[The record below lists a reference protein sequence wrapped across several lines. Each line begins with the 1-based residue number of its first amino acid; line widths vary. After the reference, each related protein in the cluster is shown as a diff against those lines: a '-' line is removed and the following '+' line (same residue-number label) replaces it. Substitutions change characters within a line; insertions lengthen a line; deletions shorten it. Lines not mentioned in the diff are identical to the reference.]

1 MYDNNNQEMLD
12 EIHNINLNLM
22 ELNKTLNKLVDAIN
36 RSDGKCPSNGLV
48 ASLATPDELMPEGV
62 ISSMK

>member
-1 MYDNNNQEMLD
+1 MYDNNQEILD

-22 ELNKTLNKLVDAIN
+22 ELNKTLNKLVDVIN
-36 RSDGKCPSNGLV
+36 KSDEKRPSNGLV
-48 ASLATPDELMPEGV
+48 ASLATPDELMPEGF

>member
-1 MYDNNNQEMLD
+1 MCDNNQELLD
-12 EIHNINLNLM
+12 EVHNINLNLM

-36 RSDGKCPSNGLV
+36 KSDKKRPSNGLV
-48 ASLATPDELMPEGV
+48 ASLATPDELIPEGV